1 MDVWI
6 GVLAF
11 VLFFGFG
18 TAVMVCVSSIKKQSQ
33 IVIKSRIHRKIN
45 NVEIIYANIGLVIVA
60 VLMYF
65 DYYVFVPAILAFVV
79 FIVLSTKIQSGL
91 TNEGA
96 VVGTSFIEWE
106 FMKGFKLVDEEE
118 DSNIVILKIRANRK
132 QYVMVCDRR
141 DKKAIFSLPAN
152 YIFAYAHNFL
162 KNVKCRK
169 FFYLHPRTDVK
180 VKKGR
185 RKCQV

>member
-11 VLFFGFG
+11 VLFLGFG
-18 TAVMVCVSSIKKQSQ
+18 TAAMVCVSSIKKQSQ

-45 NVEIIYANIGLVIVA
+45 NGEIIYANVGLVVAA
-60 VLMYF
+60 VLIF
-65 DYYVFVPAILAFVV
+65 FNYYVFVPAIFAFVI
-79 FIVLSTKIQSGL
+79 FIVLSTRIQSGL

-118 DSNIVILKIRANRK
+118 DSNIIILKIRANRK

-141 DKKAIFSLPAN
+141 DKNAIFDMMKSN
-152 YIFAYAHNFL
+152 
-162 KNVKCRK
+162 
-169 FFYLHPRTDVK
+169 K
-180 VKKGR
+180 VHATEVMKKE
-185 RKCQV
+185 